1 MSANGA
7 HGPAVDL
14 TRYSRQVI
22 LPKIGAEGQKRLAA
36 ARALVVGVGALGTA
50 LASLLVR
57 AGCGHVRLVDRD
69 FIELDNLQRQTLFDE
84 DDISAGLPKAVAAAR
99 KLQRANTSVTVEPV
113 VADVTAA
120 NILQLLDGRDVVLDG
135 CDNVETRLLLND
147 ACLKLRVPWVYGA
160 AIGMTG
166 ATMPII
172 PGQGPCFRCIVPSQ
186 PAPGALPTCETAGVL
201 GTVPQMVAAFQVTE
215 AIKLLTGHSEDL
227 VTHMRYLDAWAG
239 TVEALE
245 IRKGAEPCPAC
256 DLSRF
261 EFLEGARGGASAK
274 MCGRTAVQV
283 DPGKV
288 ASPDFNSLSARL
300 SALGEVRFNPYML
313 RFDVGDKE
321 IVLFPDGRAIIKGTG
336 DEAAARAL
344 YARYIGT

>member
-1 MSANGA
+1 MGA
-7 HGPAVDL
+7 DGARGPGADL
-14 TRYSRQVI
+14 SRYSRQVI
-22 LPKIGAEGQKRLAA
+22 LAKIGAQGQERLAA
-36 ARALVVGVGALGTA
+36 SRALVVGVGALGTA
-50 LASLLVR
+50 IASLLVR
-57 AGCGHVRLVDRD
+57 AGCGRVRLVDRD

-84 DDISAGLPKAVAAAR
+84 GDIAAGLPKAVAAAE
-99 KLQRANTSVTVEPV
+99 KLRRANSSVSVEPV
-113 VADVTAA
+113 VADVTPG
-120 NILQLLDGRDVVLDG
+120 NILALLSECDVVLDG
-135 CDNVETRLLLND
+135 SDNVETRLLLND
-147 ACLKLRVPWVYGA
+147 ACLKNRVPWVYGA

-172 PGQGPCFRCIVPSQ
+172 PGKGPCFRCIVPSQ

-227 VTHMRYLDAWAG
+227 VTQMRYVDAWAG

-261 EFLEGARGGASAK
+261 DFLEGGGGGATAK

-288 ASPDFNSLSARL
+288 AAPDFPGLSKRL
-300 SALGEVRFNPYML
+300 APLGEVRFNPYML
-313 RFDVGDKE
+313 RFHAGDKE

-344 YARYIGT
+344 YARYIGA

>member
-1 MSANGA
+1 MTDAQDGA
-7 HGPAVDL
+7 ADL
-14 TRYSRQVI
+14 RRYSRQVL
-22 LPKIGAEGQKRLAA
+22 LPKIGADGQRRLAGG
-36 ARALVVGVGALGTA
+36 RALVMGVGALGTA

-57 AGCGHVRLVDRD
+57 AGCGFVRLVDRD
-69 FIELDNLQRQTLFDE
+69 FIELDNLQRQALFDE
-84 DDISAGLPKAVAAAR
+84 EDIVAGLPKAVAAAL
-99 KLQRANTSVTVEPV
+99 KLRRANSSVTVEPV
-113 VADVTAA
+113 VADVTSA
-120 NILQLLDGRDVVLDG
+120 NILQLLEGCNVVLDG
-135 CDNVETRLLLND
+135 SDNIETRLLLND

-166 ATMPII
+166 ATMPIV

-215 AIKLLTGHSEDL
+215 AIKLLTGHAADL
-227 VTHMRYLDAWAG
+227 VTQMRYVDAWAG

-245 IRKGAEPCPAC
+245 IRKGNDPCPAC

-261 EFLEGARGGASAK
+261 EFLEGAKGGGSAK

-283 DPGKV
+283 DPGRV
-288 ASPDFNSLSARL
+288 VPPDFSVLSARL
-300 SALGEVRFNPYML
+300 SPLGEVRFNSYML
-313 RFDVGDKE
+313 RFHAGDKE

-336 DEAAARAL
+336 DEGVARAL
-344 YARYIGT
+344 YARYVGA

>member
-1 MSANGA
+1 MSTERDDAA
-7 HGPAVDL
+7 DL
-14 TRYSRQVI
+14 RRYSRQVL
-22 LPKIGAEGQKRLAA
+22 LPKIGAEGQRRLGSS
-36 ARALVVGVGALGTA
+36 RVLVIGVGALGTA
-50 LASLLVR
+50 LASLMVR
-57 AGCGHVRLVDRD
+57 AGCGTVRLVDRD

-84 DDISAGLPKAVAAAR
+84 QDISAGLPKAVAAAE
-99 KLQRANTSVTVEPV
+99 KLRRANTTVTVEPV

-120 NILQLLDGRDVVLDG
+120 NILQLIQGFNLVLDG
-135 CDNVETRLLLND
+135 TDNVETRLLLND

-166 ATMPII
+166 ATMPFI

-201 GTVPQMVAAFQVTE
+201 GTVPQIVAAFQVTE
-215 AIKLLTGHSEDL
+215 AIKLLTGHLADM
-227 VTHMRYLDAWAG
+227 VPQMRYVDAWAG
-239 TVEALE
+239 TVEALD
-245 IRKGAEPCPAC
+245 IRKGQEPCPAC
-256 DLSRF
+256 DLSRY
-261 EFLEGARGGASAK
+261 EFLEGGQGGGTAK

-288 ASPDFNSLSARL
+288 AAPDFNALSARL
-300 SALGEVRFNPYML
+300 SALGEVSFNAYML
-313 RFDVGDKE
+313 RFRTAEKE

-344 YARYIGT
+344 YSRFIGA